1 MNMKCK
7 LGESRNLRNSIQ
19 VSILKVPWPSVL
31 TDSWDLQMRNSGVL
45 QMRNSGA
52 QGGVEGPTCGAA
64 HPAAELSLKIQ
75 RQRPTSN
82 AEHPYISPFAT

>member
-7 LGESRNLRNSIQ
+7 LGESRYFRNLIQ

-45 QMRNSGA
+45 QMRNSGVLKV
-52 QGGVEGPTCGAA
+52 GWKVPY
-64 HPAAELSLKIQ
+64 AELRTRLPSSL
-75 RQRPTSN
+75 
-82 AEHPYISPFAT
+82 